1 MLAESLKLIYFLFPV
16 YIADIMP
23 LLFRNKLKSLE
34 FPLDLGIKLEGN
46 SLFGAHKTFRGILVA
61 ILFGTIMFYFQ
72 KVININSIIIYRDY
86 SVLLGFFLAIG
97 AMFGDLF
104 KSFIKRRINII
115 PGHNFFIAD
124 QIDAVLGAILFSSLI
139 IKFTYL
145 QIVLMVVFT
154 YFLKLLLSYVG
165 FVLHIRKHKW

>member
-72 KVININSIIIYRDY
+72 KVININSIIIYQDY
-86 SVLLGFFLAIG
+86 SVLLGLFLATG
-97 AMFGDLF
+97 AMFADCFNG
-104 KSFIKRRINII
+104 SFY
-115 PGHNFFIAD
+115 
-124 QIDAVLGAILFSSLI
+124 LFS
-139 IKFTYL
+139 
-145 QIVLMVVFT
+145 
-154 YFLKLLLSYVG
+154 
-165 FVLHIRKHKW
+165 